1 MKRYLLDLMLNTRDL
16 GGYVTKDGKT
26 TQYGRFIRSDAPM
39 YLTEAGKAEFL
50 QMNIKT
56 IIDFRTEEIAT
67 RYPSVFK
74 DDPRFHTFSYPI
86 TEGSLAHTLKGEDPS
101 ITYMNMLSHFDTF
114 KNIMLAMINADGG
127 VFYNCSAGKDRTGI
141 VTFLLLDLIGV
152 DRKEILEDYVVSEQ
166 FINDRIPLVQAQHP
180 SFPSSMGSSKREFL
194 LHFIELFN
202 KEYGT
207 ARKYLLKA
215 GLTVKQLQILKGKL
229 TKE

>member
-16 GGYVTKDGKT
+16 GGYKTKDGKI
-26 TQYGRFIRSDAPM
+26 TQYGRFVRSDAPM

-56 IIDFRTEEIAT
+56 IIDFRTEEIST

-74 DDPRFHTFSYPI
+74 DDARFHYFSFPI
-86 TEGSLAHTLKGEDPS
+86 TEGSLAHTKKEEDPS
-101 ITYMNMLSHFDTF
+101 ITYMNMLAHFDTF
-114 KNIMLAMINADGG
+114 KSIILAMINAEGG

-141 VTFLLLDLIGV
+141 VTFLLFDLIRV
-152 DRKEILEDYVVSEQ
+152 DRKDILDDYVVSEQ
-166 FINDRIPLVQAQHP
+166 FINERIPLVQAQHP
-180 SFPSSMGSSKREFL
+180 SFPSSMGFSKKEFL
-194 LHFIELFN
+194 LNFIEMFN

-207 ARKYLLKA
+207 ARKYLIKA
-215 GLTVKQLQILKGKL
+215 GLTLKQLKTLKDKL

>member
-16 GGYVTKDGKT
+16 GGYATKDGKV

-39 YLTEAGKAEFL
+39 YLTEAGKAEFF
-50 QMNIKT
+50 QMNIT
-56 IIDFRTEEIAT
+56 TVIDFRTEEITT

-74 DDPRFHTFSYPI
+74 DDSRFHMYSYPI

-101 ITYMNMLSHFDTF
+101 ITYMSMLSHFDTF
-114 KNIMLAMINADGG
+114 KNIMMAMINAEGG

-152 DRKEILEDYVVSEQ
+152 DRKDILEDYVVSEQ
-166 FINDRIPLVQAQHP
+166 FINERIPLVQVSHP
-180 SFPSSMGSSKREFL
+180 SFPSSMGSSKKEFL
-194 LHFIELFN
+194 LNFFDLFN

-207 ARKYLLKA
+207 ARKYLLKTGMTA
-215 GLTVKQLQILKGKL
+215 KQLKMLKDKL